1 MRSDGRPHVTPLV
14 AVWQDGALYFCTGPT
29 EQKANNLA
37 HNAQCILTT
46 GCNAFSEGLDLV
58 VEGEAKQVRDE
69 PLLHRLAAQWKTKYD
84 WPFDVRDGAFYGD
97 GGRADVYEV
106 KPAKVLG
113 FGKGDPFSQTR
124 WHFERKPL
132 VATMVFVSF
141 DLDRASHAG
150 VNRAVIGE
158 CAALLERLRKRRT
171 RRQHT

>member
-1 MRSDGRPHVTPLV
+1 MPNEAVAELDTRFSSSTATPTSWETARDSLNRAEIYWLTTVRPDGRPHVTPLV
-14 AVWQDGALYFCTGPT
+14 AVWEDGALYFCTGPT

-37 HNAQCILTT
+37 HNAHCILTT

-69 PLLHRLAAQWKTKYD
+69 PLLQRLAAQWKTKYD

-113 FGKGDPFSQTR
+113 FGKGEPFSQTR
-124 WHFERKPL
+124 WRF
-132 VATMVFVSF
+132 
-141 DLDRASHAG
+141 
-150 VNRAVIGE
+150 
-158 CAALLERLRKRRT
+158 
-171 RRQHT
+171 